1 MPVWELIICGP
12 ARVDTNHPW
21 YTHPVVRN
29 PDRPNKRGLTG
40 EQRYFNLFSHP
51 RSAMR
56 EAKLTSDF
64 IRKMTALE
72 KELQG
77 KTYLVGERFTVCD
90 LNICA
95 YLAWVRHLGEDALR
109 PFPNIKNWLYRCSFD
124 RPTSPQYKVNIYNG
138 PWKMFKSDDVVAEIR
153 AQL

>member
-29 PDRPNKRGLTG
+29 PDTPNKRGLTG

-109 PFPNIKNWLYRCSFD
+109 PFPNIKNWPLPFLPLIYFLSNSLGTFRFVI
-124 RPTSPQYKVNIYNG
+124 YLFIGKV
-138 PWKMFKSDDVVAEIR
+138 S
-153 AQL
+153 